1 MQSALDKQVG
11 GDHYKHMVIQPITY
25 IMENNLGYCEGNVVK
40 YISRWRAKNG
50 IEDLFKAR
58 HYIDI
63 LIEEFERGKPQGTAV
78 ENHDG
83 LSCDEHEE
91 TDEATAIE
99 YPPKFE
105 LATDAIPVLFDT
117 ECNKMTMRGNKDEWD
132 YDTVEANLRIS
143 VESKETVLQY
153 TETGF
158 SLYTLTV
165 QSQGGSEVYCVA
177 VQAHIDLGDL
187 ADVITRW
194 NYKLLSNQYIVI
206 EGGYSD
212 DMQFSGFAVID
223 LAVNEQNEWGLEQ
236 WIITLLPDKF
246 KLEAPT
252 RGCVG
257 GPLEDKQLRLVP
269 ERTLTT
275 GLPSLTAEQVGSTI
289 LNSKQ
294 HDIENCSVYQV
305 TFDLYTSKETERYEV
320 ILIFSKAL
328 QVDIPMH
335 TLLEHNFA
343 KLRVVSAL
351 VLSTLDKDNWDNVDA
366 VYYINW

>member
-1 MQSALDKQVG
+1 MQSTLDKQVG

-63 LIEEFERGKPQGTAV
+63 LIEEFERGKQHVIPEKAPCS
-78 ENHDG
+78 

-105 LATDAIPVLFDT
+105 LATDTIPVLFDT
-117 ECNKMTMRGNKDEWD
+117 ECNKMTMHGNKDEWD
-132 YDTVEANLRIS
+132 YDTVEANLHIS

-153 TETGF
+153 TEMGL
-158 SLYTLTV
+158 SLCTLTV
-165 QSQGGSEVYCVA
+165 HSPGGSEVYCVA
-177 VQAHIDLGDL
+177 VQSHIDLGDL

-194 NYKLLSNQYIVI
+194 NYKLLSNQYIEI
-206 EGGYSD
+206 EVGYSD
-212 DMQFSGFAVID
+212 DMQFSGYAVVD
-223 LAVNEQNEWGLEQ
+223 LAVTGQNEWGLEQ

-246 KLEAPT
+246 KLEVPT
-252 RGCVG
+252 KGCVG

-269 ERTLTT
+269 ERTLTN
-275 GLPSLTAEQVGSTI
+275 GLLSLTAEQVDSTI
-289 LNSKQ
+289 LNSEQ
-294 HDIENCSVYQV
+294 HDIDNCSKYQV
-305 TFDLYTSKETERYEV
+305 TFDLYTGKETERCEV
-320 ILIFSKAL
+320 ILIFSKDL

-343 KLRVVSAL
+343 KLRVISAL

>member
-25 IMENNLGYCEGNVVK
+25 IMDNNLGYCEGNVVK

-63 LIEEFERGKPQGTAV
+63 LIEEFERGKPYGIAI

-83 LSCDEHEE
+83 LSCDELEE
-91 TDEATAIE
+91 TDEATAIS

-105 LATDAIPVLFDT
+105 LATDIIPVLFDT
-117 ECNKMTMRGNKDEWD
+117 ECNKMTMRGNKDEYD

-143 VESKETVLQY
+143 VESKENVLQF
-153 TETGF
+153 TEMGF

-165 QSQGGSEVYCVA
+165 QCPNNAETYCIA
-177 VQAHIDLGDL
+177 VQSHIDADDL

-194 NYKLLSNQYIVI
+194 NYKLLGNQYIDI
-206 EGGYSD
+206 EVGYSD
-212 DMQFSGFAVID
+212 DMQFSGCAVID
-223 LAVNEQNEWGLEQ
+223 LTIDGIEEWGLKQ
-236 WIITLLPDKF
+236 WLTTPLPDKF
-246 KLEAPT
+246 KLEVPT
-252 RGCVG
+252 EGCVG
-257 GPLEDKQLRLVP
+257 GPLEDKLLRLVP

-289 LNSKQ
+289 LKSEQ
-294 HDIENCSVYQV
+294 HDIENCSKYQIK
-305 TFDLYTSKETERYEV
+305 FDLYTGKETERCEV
-320 ILIFSKAL
+320 ILIFSKDL
-328 QVDIPMH
+328 QVDISMRM
-335 TLLEHNFA
+335 LLEHNFA
-343 KLRVVSAL
+343 KMRVISAL
-351 VLSTLDKDNWDNVDA
+351 VLCRLDKDSWDNVDA
-366 VYYINW
+366 VYYIRW